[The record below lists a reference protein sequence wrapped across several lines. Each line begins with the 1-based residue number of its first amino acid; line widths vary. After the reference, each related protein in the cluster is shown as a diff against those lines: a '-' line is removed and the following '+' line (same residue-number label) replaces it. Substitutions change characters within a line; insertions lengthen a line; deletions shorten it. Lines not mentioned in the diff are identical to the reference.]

1 MKESPNVAK
10 EIDVRVQEA
19 ERVPIK
25 LDAKRTTPRHI
36 IIKVLKFRDKEKIL
50 KVPREKQLFTCR
62 GAPIKLSA
70 DFSKATLQ
78 S

>member
-1 MKESPNVAK
+1 MQ
-10 EIDVRVQEA
+10 VQEA
-19 ERVPIK
+19 QRVPNK
-25 LDAKRTTPRHI
+25 MVAKRPTPRHI

-70 DFSKATLQ
+70 DFSKKLCRVKGTGKKY
-78 S
+78 SKS